1 MPSYLTESG
10 GAVGGSPASIDYVNT
25 QALNKASTAGD
36 SMSGPL
42 TVPGQLTA
50 QGLNGYG
57 TAPTIAGV
65 THCVSSAP
73 AGHDLGGSFVLTT
86 DSTSV
91 TAGTIA
97 TITFGTPLAG
107 APVAVLISVVDTTS
121 TLTNVTTV
129 VASATSTVVTI
140 KNTASMTASHTFL
153 VTYVVIAS

>member
-1 MPSYLTESG
+1 MVNPNDGIVAGYALTLPLSG
-10 GAVGGSPASIDYVNT
+10 GTMTGQPNVPSIGGA
-25 QALNKASTAGD
+25 
-36 SMSGPL
+36 
-42 TVPGQLTA
+42 
-50 QGLNGYG
+50 G
-57 TAPTIAGV
+57 TAPTVAGV

-97 TITFGTPLAG
+97 TVTFGNTYAA
-107 APVAVLISVVDTTS
+107 APVAVLVSMMDTTS
-121 TLTNVTTV
+121 THTAVTTV
-129 VASATSTVVTI
+129 IADVTATAITI